1 MNKTGYFTHR
11 DCWKHEMGEGHP
23 ECPARLDAIEDRL
36 RGCGVADLL
45 DQREAPLA
53 ELDDVELAHSPFHVQ
68 SLRGLTERLAGEVAA
83 GGPTHAAVDP
93 DTSINVWT
101 WTAALRAAGAAVA
114 ATDAVMAGELENAF
128 CAVRP
133 PGHHACRDKAMGFC
147 FFNNVAV
154 AARYALERYRL
165 QRVAV
170 VDFDVHHGNG
180 TEDIL
185 SGDPRV
191 LMVGLFQHPFYP
203 FSGTEDP
210 APNMLNLPVPAH
222 TRGMDIRELVDMVW
236 IPRLEAFRPEMVFI
250 SAGFDGH
257 RADEMGQLGMTENDF
272 AWITMRIKD
281 IARHHAKGHL
291 RLQRPDVRGAAPR
304 PAGYAGGFPAHP
316 VPAGDGHRDLRDRAG
331 GRRPGVCR
339 ARDRYR
345 RGRRR
350 ARLSPRRPDA
360 SRAGSAGAQP
370 SSRTH
375 SRATATDPMVSPA
388 SSCTTANVIVM

>member
-1 MNKTGYFTHR
+1 
-11 DCWKHEMGEGHP
+11 MGEGHP

-36 RGCGVADLL
+36 RSGGVADLL

-191 LMVGLFQHPFYP
+191 LMVGIFQHPFYP
-203 FSGTEDP
+203 YSGADNP
-210 APNMLNLPVPAH
+210 APNMVNVPIKAGS
-222 TRGMDIRELVDMVW
+222 RGDVFREIVTDIWMPALRNH
-236 IPRLEAFRPEMVFI
+236 APEMIFI
-250 SAGFDGH
+250 SAGFDAHYEDDMGSLGLVE
-257 RADEMGQLGMTENDF
+257 ADYMWATEQLKKVAAEASNR
-272 AWITMRIKD
+272 RIVSMLEGGYSLSSL
-281 IARHHAKGHL
+281 ARS
-291 RLQRPDVRGAAPR
+291 VV
-304 PAGYAGGFPAHP
+304 AHIKTL
-316 VPAGDGHRDLRDRAG
+316 ADL
-331 GRRPGVCR
+331 
-339 ARDRYR
+339 
-345 RGRRR
+345 
-350 ARLSPRRPDA
+350 
-360 SRAGSAGAQP
+360 
-370 SSRTH
+370 
-375 SRATATDPMVSPA
+375 
-388 SSCTTANVIVM
+388 